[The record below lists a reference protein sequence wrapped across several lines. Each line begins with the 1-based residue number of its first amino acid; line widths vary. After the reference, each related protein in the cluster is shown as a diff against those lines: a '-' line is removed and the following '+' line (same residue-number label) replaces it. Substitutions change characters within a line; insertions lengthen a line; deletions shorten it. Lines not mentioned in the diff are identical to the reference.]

1 MNRSIDAR
9 SNLRAVGSS
18 GAACNRAFDARIE
31 DSCPRDRQEPFS
43 RPPGKAIAGSS
54 MLKIQRKANGDVVV
68 TLSGPLQADNV
79 GELSALLADEQ
90 PSAHAPL
97 RAGR

>member
-1 MNRSIDAR
+1 
-9 SNLRAVGSS
+9 
-18 GAACNRAFDARIE
+18 
-31 DSCPRDRQEPFS
+31 
-43 RPPGKAIAGSS
+43 